1 MILTI
6 CNFYNNYEKSCLF
19 PFIIFFSIKPGLL
32 PNGLTRARGE
42 QVIVQRVSRDHSGI
56 RLVLKTRFFCER
68 NNLILQYYPWGFT
81 SIHSIAGLYR
91 QKYNFVFEIFYFK
104 IRNFNTFYIAIIV
117 NRILPILLMKI
128 WQTTFW
134 KSQDFE
140 ISNSIFLCE
149 KLLWKKEIR
158 SSIG

>member
-1 MILTI
+1 MLER
-6 CNFYNNYEKSCLF
+6 NFLQF
-19 PFIIFFSIKPGLL
+19 TFFSIKPGLL
-32 PNGLTRARGE
+32 PNGMTRARGE

-104 IRNFNTFYIAIIV
+104 IRNFNTFFIAIIV
-117 NRILPILLMKI
+117 IRILSILLMQI
-128 WQTTFW
+128 WQTAFW
-134 KSQDFE
+134 KSQDYE
-140 ISNSIFLCE
+140 ISIFLFE
-149 KLLWKKEIR
+149 KLLWTSLTKK
-158 SSIG
+158 SD